1 MALCLTQ
8 NKEQRENYRTLMKG
22 VIAKLSKNKFAEGM
36 ELNTM
41 DNFEFLWEKYTGKPF
56 DCACG
61 KTHIYNNLTSP
72 PFVDGGMYKM
82 GLMVKE
88 CKHLSSVKVRGFFN
102 TDKMELLFGCK
113 FEEKKKRFGF
123 TLEYPKFDEEIKIWI
138 AERWEL

>member
-1 MALCLTQ
+1 MSKLTT
-8 NKEQRENYRTLMKG
+8 KELEQKIKMWTPYSQAPQGFNM
-22 VIAKLSKNKFAEGM
+22 SP
-36 ELNTM
+36 
-41 DNFEFLWEKYTGKPF
+41 YTGKPF
-56 DCACG
+56 DCVCG
-61 KTHIYNNLTSP
+61 KTHVYNNLTSP
-72 PFVDGGMYKM
+72 PFVDGGMFKM

>member
-1 MALCLTQ
+1 MSKLTT
-8 NKEQRENYRTLMKG
+8 KEL
-22 VIAKLSKNKFAEGM
+22 
-36 ELNTM
+36 
-41 DNFEFLWEKYTGKPF
+41 EKKIKMWIPYSEAPQAFNMSPYTGKPF

-88 CKHLSSVKVRGFFN
+88 CKHLSAVKVRGFFN